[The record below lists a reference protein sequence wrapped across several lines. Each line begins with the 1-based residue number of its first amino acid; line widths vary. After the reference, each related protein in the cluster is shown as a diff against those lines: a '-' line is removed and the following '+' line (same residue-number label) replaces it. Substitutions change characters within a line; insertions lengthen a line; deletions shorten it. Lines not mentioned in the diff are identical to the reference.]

1 MVGPDFQWRPS
12 GSDVITGQALYSE
25 TRTPNRPDLADEWTG
40 QAFASH
46 AASAQWSHSTTRFD
60 SFAMYKDFGNGFRA
74 DTGFVPQVGY
84 RETYGSAGWTFRPTG
99 FLTRLRTFI
108 NVDRQA
114 DRSGSLI
121 SREVMPGFGMD
132 TRWNGF
138 MQFRFIDDDIRSG
151 DRTIERKQ
159 FGYIVQFSPS
169 RRVTLLSLDGTTG
182 QEIDFANSRP
192 GTGTTI
198 NLQATLDP
206 TNHLNLTLVQNQRWV
221 NVDDAASVSR
231 RLFIARVSRVR
242 GTYTFTSRLFAR
254 GIAQYVSTDRDRAA
268 STRRRA
274 RRTRR
279 AAPSAA
285 SSCSPTS

>member
-1 MVGPDFQWRPS
+1 
-12 GSDVITGQALYSE
+12 
-25 TRTPNRPDLADEWTG
+25 
-40 QAFASH
+40 
-46 AASAQWSHSTTRFD
+46 
-60 SFAMYKDFGNGFRA
+60 
-74 DTGFVPQVGY
+74 
-84 RETYGSAGWTFRPTG
+84 
-99 FLTRLRTFI
+99 
-108 NVDRQA
+108 
-114 DRSGSLI
+114 
-121 SREVMPGFGMD
+121 MPGFGMD

-151 DRTIERKQ
+151 DRTIGRKQ

-242 GTYTFTSRLFAR
+242 GTYTFTARLFAR
-254 GIAQYVSTDRDRAA
+254 GIAQYVSTTRDPSLYISATTVHNGTLSGQALLAYKLNWQSVMFVGYGDDRALSDQDRLEKLDRQFFVKLSYA
-268 STRRRA
+268 IQR
-274 RRTRR
+274 
-279 AAPSAA
+279 
-285 SSCSPTS
+285 